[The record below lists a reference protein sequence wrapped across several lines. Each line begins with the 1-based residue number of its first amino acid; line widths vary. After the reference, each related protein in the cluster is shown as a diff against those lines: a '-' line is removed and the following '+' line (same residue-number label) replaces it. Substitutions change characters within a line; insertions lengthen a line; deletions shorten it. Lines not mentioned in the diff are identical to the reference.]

1 MSHARQPFS
10 RSGIVSGVKVKK
22 STVKYPP
29 ELNRRV
35 NLGNVKWEVM
45 KPWIARRVTE
55 LLTVEDDVLISMI
68 YNLLEQEQVHKNG
81 GEIYAQLQTFL
92 EQHTATF
99 MKVCDR
105 ASARPNPRVCS
116 RFSRSRPSRPTRRW
130 PTQHTAPR

>member
-99 MKVCDR
+99 MKV
-105 ASARPNPRVCS
+105 
-116 RFSRSRPSRPTRRW
+116 
-130 PTQHTAPR
+130 